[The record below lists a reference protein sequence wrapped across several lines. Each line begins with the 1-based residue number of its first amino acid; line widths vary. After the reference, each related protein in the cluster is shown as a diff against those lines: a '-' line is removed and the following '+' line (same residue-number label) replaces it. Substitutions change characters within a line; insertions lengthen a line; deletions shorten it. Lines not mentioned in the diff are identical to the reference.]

1 MLFQCYFPLDSLS
14 LTAHA
19 VLLLC
24 SARRQRHVCHVHSS
38 PALLTCSFDQAKHW
52 LPWWLCALGIQ
63 LQCRRHGRH
72 GFTPWMEKIPWRRT
86 WQSAPAFLPGKPH
99 RQRNLAGYSPLNTR
113 YMLRYNWQKLIKP
126 SLVPG
131 IIKNRTDWLVIIK
144 VTKQHKI
151 GKNTECKIKLPR
163 GPMVSQSV
171 IHQEQAMNTDLAGNV
186 SFMRIQKCWIKNF

>member
-1 MLFQCYFPLDSLS
+1 MGYSEPTGKSIRTSRSKCYQEDNLCWWINTGPCILS
-14 LTAHA
+14 
-19 VLLLC
+19 
-24 SARRQRHVCHVHSS
+24 R
-38 PALLTCSFDQAKHW
+38 K
-52 LPWWLCALGIQ
+52 
-63 LQCRRHGRH
+63 
-72 GFTPWMEKIPWRRT
+72 